1 MENNFQEAVA
11 TEKLF
16 DLGYIQQ
23 MCRGNREV
31 IHKIIALFIQ
41 MIPGSM
47 EMIKLGLQTGDFDTV
62 KKTFHRI
69 KPVLLNYS
77 ILNAKETL
85 HAIEILDN
93 ESWFENFPML
103 KVAEM
108 EANLKTVV
116 AELKLII
123 R

>member
-1 MENNFQEAVA
+1 
-11 TEKLF
+11 
-16 DLGYIQQ
+16 
-23 MCRGNREV
+23 
-31 IHKIIALFIQ
+31 